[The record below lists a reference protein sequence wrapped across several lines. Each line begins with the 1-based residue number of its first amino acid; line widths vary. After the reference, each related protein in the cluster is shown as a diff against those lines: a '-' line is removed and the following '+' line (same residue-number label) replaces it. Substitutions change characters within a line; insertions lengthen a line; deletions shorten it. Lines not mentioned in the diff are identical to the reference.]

1 MLSYRKQRI
10 DNIILYFASEHYK
23 KTKKYLSQTALYKYL
38 AFFEFRHLKKHGD
51 MPLELNYKAMPYG
64 PVPIDIYDHRND
76 NNYFSKVVFEK
87 TTLKSGKDIIIVKP
101 NGKFDD
107 DYFSENELEDMRKLI
122 EIFAQQW
129 VGAQVM
135 SDGSHQ
141 SLRSWKVTYKKS
153 PNAFIDPKDEF
164 DSDILSLPPEA
175 LTAIQERYLLQ
186 RLSRQNN
193 A

>member
-1 MLSYRKQRI
+1 MLAYRKERI
-10 DNIILYFASEHYK
+10 DNIVLYFASEHYK

-51 MPLELNYKAMPYG
+51 MPLELHYRAMQYG
-64 PVPIDIYDHRND
+64 PVPIDIYEHRED
-76 NNYFSKVVFEK
+76 INYFPKVLFEK
-87 TTLKSGKDIIIVKP
+87 KTLESGKAIFIVKP
-101 NGKFDD
+101 IGKFED
-107 DYFSENELEDMRKLI
+107 DYFSENELEDMRDLI

-141 SLRSWKVTYKKS
+141 ALRSWRVTYKKT
-153 PNAFIDPKDEF
+153 PNAIIDPKDEF
-164 DSDILSLPPEA
+164 DKDILSLPQEA
-175 LTAIQERYLLQ
+175 LTAVQERYILQ